1 MAWAALNDPQGN
13 ALNVAAAAIEHVQES
28 TASVR
33 PNVTAGDGTTSLTV
47 VMILKLTEQTAS

>member
-1 MAWAALNDPQGN
+1 MLFRS
-13 ALNVAAAAIEHVQES
+13 HVQES